1 MRIWKIM
8 SKCVTNREITPV
20 LLTAVFVGAVVP
32 GGATLIED
40 REETAKEVAAEPVLS
55 EGEYFQE
62 TPFGL
67 TKRGP
72 AKPVDEATEIRNVE
86 VEENEDHIVF
96 RRATPFGK
104 QVWHRRRSDLSTFEK
119 RLLEIRRKDMSTVNT
134 FSQVDKSS
142 EKSFKNK

>member
-40 REETAKEVAAEPVLS
+40 REETAKGVATEPVLN
-55 EGEYFQE
+55 EGEYLQE

-72 AKPVDEATEIRNVE
+72 AKPVDESAGIRNIE
-86 VEENEDHIVF
+86 VEEKKDHIVF

-104 QVWHRRRSDLSTFEK
+104 QVWHRKRLDLSTFEK